1 MLRPRLVQ
9 KAMRLALARPTVR
22 RQAIASIS
30 QARSFHAGLR
40 REEEAKAPAA
50 AVEIEDD
57 KDADP
62 KDKLFMAHF
71 WGNPWYSVPIGFL
84 AFGSAVANDL
94 YVLDPETQLS
104 ALFFLFIGT
113 AYSQGGD
120 AFAKM
125 IDDSATQIKNEH
137 QAAEVAKIEML
148 RDLHAAH
155 QETAGLAEDIAS
167 IYSEIDS
174 LIDDTCASAATVAAV
189 NMRNETVKKL
199 EALARA
205 EESMSTEVQMSLI
218 DNATAAVRAAAPQMS
233 DAAMAAAL
241 AQLADPSARP
251 VDPVQEAFASYIK
264 DWSSK
269 VDAQRDTEVE
279 VSAAAMEL
287 AKAEAEA
294 VAVRDG
300 LESIV
305 AGMTLPTKVKIGNF

>member
-1 MLRPRLVQ
+1 MAEV
-9 KAMRLALARPTVR
+9 
-22 RQAIASIS
+22 
-30 QARSFHAGLR
+30 
-40 REEEAKAPAA
+40 EEEDPN
-50 AVEIEDD
+50 
-57 KDADP
+57 ADP

-84 AFGSAVANDL
+84 AFGSAIAKDL

-104 ALFFLFIGT
+104 CLFFLFIGT

-125 IDDSATQIKNEH
+125 IGGFGCGELGVTREGVRKEGPRRHHAHPPPPSPPSAPCPTPPHPTDDSAAQIKSEH

-148 RDLHAAH
+148 EDLHAAH

-167 IYSEIDS
+167 IYSEIDG
-174 LIDDTCASAATVAAV
+174 LIGDTCASAATVAAV

-199 EALARA
+199 DALSRA
-205 EESMSTEVQMSLI
+205 EDSMAVEVQTNLI
-218 DNATAAVRAAAPQMS
+218 ENATAAVRAAAPGMS

-251 VDPVQEAFASYIK
+251 ADPVQNAFSAYIK

-269 VDAQRDTEVE
+269 VDASRDTEVE
-279 VSAAAMEL
+279 VSAEAMEL